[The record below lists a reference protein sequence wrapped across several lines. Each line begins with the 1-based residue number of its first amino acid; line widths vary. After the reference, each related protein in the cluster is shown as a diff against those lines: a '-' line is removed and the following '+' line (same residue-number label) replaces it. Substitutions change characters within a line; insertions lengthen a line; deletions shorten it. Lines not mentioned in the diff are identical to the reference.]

1 MYIPSED
8 SFLLAESAKQYSG
21 KSALEIGVG
30 SGIILK
36 ILHDN
41 FKIVAGTDV
50 HFMSLKYCKDNLPND
65 VMLACCDA
73 ASVFHYK
80 FDLIVSN
87 PPYLPLEKNHKKKDY
102 AINGGSRG
110 IEMILHFIRSSL
122 SVLDVRGKILIISSN
137 LSDTTKLEESLSQM
151 SLKQTI
157 IKEKKLF
164 FETLQS
170 IEISFK

>member
-8 SFLLAESAKQYSG
+8 SLLLAESVKQYSG
-21 KSALEIGVG
+21 RSALEIGIG

-41 FKIVAGTDV
+41 FKLVAGTDV

-65 VMLACCDA
+65 IMLACCDA
-73 ASVFHYK
+73 ASAFHCR

-87 PPYLPLEKNHKKKDY
+87 PPYLPLEDYKKKDY
-102 AINGGSRG
+102 TINGGFTG
-110 IEMILHFIRSSL
+110 IEMTLHFIRSGISI
-122 SVLDVRGKILIISSN
+122 LDIKGKMLIISSN
-137 LSDTTKLEESLSQM
+137 LSDTTKLEESISQM
-151 SLKQTI
+151 NLKKTI
-157 IKEKKLF
+157 IKQKKLF

>member
-1 MYIPSED
+1 MYRPSED
-8 SFLLAESAKQYSG
+8 SLLLADSVKQYTG

-36 ILHDN
+36 ILNDN

-50 HFMSLKYCKDNLPND
+50 HIMSLKYCKDNLPND
-65 VMLACCDA
+65 IMLACCDA
-73 ASVFHYK
+73 ASVFHYR

-87 PPYLPLEKNHKKKDY
+87 PPYLPIEDHKTKDY

-110 IEMILHFIRSSL
+110 IEMTLRFIRSGISI
-122 SVLDVRGKILIISSN
+122 LDIKGKMLIISSN
-137 LSDTTKLEESLSQM
+137 LSDTTELEEYISEM
-151 SLKQTI
+151 NLKKTI
-157 IKEKKLF
+157 IKERKLF

-170 IEISFK
+170 IEISFE

>member
-1 MYIPSED
+1 MYRPSED
-8 SFLLAESAKQYSG
+8 TLLLADSVKQYTG

-36 ILHDN
+36 ILNDN

-50 HFMSLKYCKDNLPND
+50 HIMSLKYCKDNLPND
-65 VMLACCDA
+65 IMLACCDA
-73 ASVFHYK
+73 ASVFHYR

-87 PPYLPLEKNHKKKDY
+87 PPYLPIEDHKTKDY

-110 IEMILHFIRSSL
+110 IEMTLHFIRSGISI
-122 SVLDVRGKILIISSN
+122 LDIKGKMLIISSN
-137 LSDTTKLEESLSQM
+137 LSDTTELEEYISEM
-151 SLKQTI
+151 NLKKTI
-157 IKEKKLF
+157 IKERKLF

-170 IEISFK
+170 IEISFE

>member
-1 MYIPSED
+1 MYLPSED
-8 SFLLAESAKQYSG
+8 SLLLAESVKQYRG

-41 FKIVAGTDV
+41 FKIVVGTDV
-50 HFMSLKYCKDNLPND
+50 HFISLKYCKDNLPND
-65 VMLACCDA
+65 IMLACCDA
-73 ASVFHYK
+73 ASVFHYR

-87 PPYLPLEKNHKKKDY
+87 PPYLQLKNHKKKDY
-102 AINGGSRG
+102 AVNGGSTG
-110 IEMILHFIRSSL
+110 IEVTLHFIRSGISI
-122 SVLDVRGKILIISSN
+122 LDIKGKMLIISSN
-137 LSDTTKLEESLSQM
+137 LSDTTKLEESISQM
-151 SLKQTI
+151 NLKKTI
-157 IKEKKLF
+157 IKQKKLF

>member
-1 MYIPSED
+1 MYHPSED
-8 SFLLAESAKQYSG
+8 SLLLAESVRQYTG

-41 FKIVAGTDV
+41 FKIVAGTDIDI
-50 HFMSLKYCKDNLPND
+50 MSIKYCKDNLPNNI
-65 VMLACCDA
+65 MLACCDA
-73 ASVFHYK
+73 ASVFHCR

-87 PPYLPLEKNHKKKDY
+87 PPYLSIENHETKDY

-110 IEMILHFIRSSL
+110 IETTLHFIRSGISI
-122 SVLDVRGKILIISSN
+122 LDIKGKMLIISSS
-137 LSDTTKLEESLSQM
+137 LSDTTRLEDSISEM
-151 SLKQTI
+151 NLKKTT
-157 IKEKKLF
+157 IKERKLF
-164 FETLQS
+164 FETLRS

>member
-8 SFLLAESAKQYSG
+8 SLLLAESVKQYSG

-41 FKIVAGTDV
+41 FKIVAGTDI
-50 HFMSLKYCKDNLPND
+50 HWMSLKYCKDNLPNEI
-65 VMLACCDA
+65 MLVCCDA

-87 PPYLPLEKNHKKKDY
+87 PPYLPRENYETKDY
-102 AINGGSRG
+102 AVDGGSTG
-110 IEMILHFIRSSL
+110 IEMTLHFIRSGISI
-122 SVLDVRGKILIISSN
+122 LDINGKMLIISSN
-137 LSDTTKLEESLSQM
+137 LSDVTKLEESISKM
-151 SLKQTI
+151 NLKKTI
-157 IKEKKLF
+157 IKERKLF

>member
-8 SFLLAESAKQYSG
+8 SLLLAKSVKQYSG

-36 ILHDN
+36 ILYDN

-65 VMLACCDA
+65 IMLACCDA
-73 ASVFHYK
+73 ASAFHCR

-87 PPYLPLEKNHKKKDY
+87 PPYLPLEDYEKKDY
-102 AINGGSRG
+102 AISGGSTG
-110 IEMILHFIRSSL
+110 IEMTLHFIRSGISI
-122 SVLDVRGKILIISSN
+122 LDTRGKMLIISSN
-137 LSDTTKLEESLSQM
+137 LSDTTKLEESISQM
-151 SLKQTI
+151 NLNKTI
-157 IKEKKLF
+157 IKQKKLF
-164 FETLQS
+164 FETLQC

>member
-1 MYIPSED
+1 MYLPSED
-8 SFLLAESAKQYSG
+8 SLLLAESVKQYSG

-50 HFMSLKYCKDNLPND
+50 HFMSLKYCKDSLPND
-65 VMLACCDA
+65 IMLACCDA

-87 PPYLPLEKNHKKKDY
+87 PPYLPVKDQKKDY
-102 AINGGSRG
+102 ATNGGSSG
-110 IEMILHFIRSSL
+110 IEMILHFVRSCL
-122 SVLDVRGKILIISSN
+122 SVLDINGKILIICSN
-137 LSDTTKLEESLSQM
+137 LSDTTKLDESISQM
-151 SLKQTI
+151 SLKQSI
-157 IKEKKLF
+157 IKEKRLF
-164 FETLQS
+164 FETLRS

>member
-1 MYIPSED
+1 MYLPSED
-8 SFLLAESAKQYSG
+8 SILLAESVEQYSG

-50 HFMSLKYCKDNLPND
+50 HFMSLKYCKENLPND
-65 VMLACCDA
+65 IMLACCDA
-73 ASVFHYK
+73 ASVFHYR

-87 PPYLPLEKNHKKKDY
+87 PPYLPIENHKSKDF

-110 IEMILHFIRSSL
+110 IEMTLHFIRSGISI
-122 SVLDVRGKILIISSN
+122 LDIKGKMLIISSN
-137 LSDTTKLEESLSQM
+137 LSDTTELEEYISKM
-151 SLKQTI
+151 NLKKTI
-157 IKEKKLF
+157 IKERKLF

-170 IEISFK
+170 IEISLK

>member
-1 MYIPSED
+1 MYRPSED
-8 SFLLAESAKQYSG
+8 SLLLAESVKQYTG

-50 HFMSLKYCKDNLPND
+50 HIMSLKYCKDNLPND
-65 VMLACCDA
+65 IMLVCCDA
-73 ASVFHYK
+73 ASVFHYR

-87 PPYLPLEKNHKKKDY
+87 PPYLPIENHKSKDF

-110 IEMILHFIRSSL
+110 IEMTLHFIRSGISI
-122 SVLDVRGKILIISSN
+122 LDIKGKMLIISSN
-137 LSDTTKLEESLSQM
+137 LSDTTELEEYISKM
-151 SLKQTI
+151 NLKKTI
-157 IKEKKLF
+157 IKERKLF

-170 IEISFK
+170 IEISFE

>member
-8 SFLLAESAKQYSG
+8 SFLLAESVKQYTG

-41 FKIVAGTDV
+41 FEIVAGTDI
-50 HFMSLKYCKDNLPND
+50 HIMSLKYCKDNLPND
-65 VMLACCDA
+65 IMLACCDA
-73 ASVFHYK
+73 ASVFHYR

-87 PPYLPLEKNHKKKDY
+87 PPYLSIENHKTKDY

-110 IEMILHFIRSSL
+110 IQMTLHFIRSGISI
-122 SVLDVRGKILIISSN
+122 LDIKGKMLIISSN
-137 LSDTTKLEESLSQM
+137 LSDTTKLEESISEM
-151 SLKQTI
+151 NLKKTI
-157 IKEKKLF
+157 IKERKLF

-170 IEISFK
+170 IELSFK

>member
-1 MYIPSED
+1 MYLPSED

-36 ILHDN
+36 ILRDN

-50 HFMSLKYCKDNLPND
+50 HFISLKYCKDNLPND
-65 VMLACCDA
+65 IMLACCDA
-73 ASVFHYK
+73 ASVFHYR
-80 FDLIVSN
+80 FDLVVSN
-87 PPYLPLEKNHKKKDY
+87 PPYLRLKNNDKKKDY
-102 AINGGSRG
+102 ATNGGSTG
-110 IEMILHFIRSSL
+110 IEMILHFIWSSL
-122 SVLDVRGKILIISSN
+122 SVLDINGKMLIICSN
-137 LSDTTKLEESLSQM
+137 LSDTTKLEESISQM
-151 SLKQTI
+151 NLKQRI

>member
-1 MYIPSED
+1 
-8 SFLLAESAKQYSG
+8 
-21 KSALEIGVG
+21 
-30 SGIILK
+30 
-36 ILHDN
+36 
-41 FKIVAGTDV
+41 
-50 HFMSLKYCKDNLPND
+50 
-65 VMLACCDA
+65 
-73 ASVFHYK
+73 
-80 FDLIVSN
+80 
-87 PPYLPLEKNHKKKDY
+87 
-102 AINGGSRG
+102 
-110 IEMILHFIRSSL
+110 MILHFIRSSL

>member
-1 MYIPSED
+1 MYLPSED
-8 SFLLAESAKQYSG
+8 SLLLAESVKQYTG

-50 HFMSLKYCKDNLPND
+50 HVMSLKYCKDNLPND
-65 VMLACCDA
+65 IMLACCDA
-73 ASVFHYK
+73 ASVFHYR

-87 PPYLPLEKNHKKKDY
+87 PPYLSIEDHKTKDY

-110 IEMILHFIRSSL
+110 IEMTLHFIRSGISI
-122 SVLDVRGKILIISSN
+122 LDIKGKMLVISSN
-137 LSDTTKLEESLSQM
+137 LSDTTELEDYISKM
-151 SLKQTI
+151 NLKKTI
-157 IKEKKLF
+157 IKERKLF

-170 IEISFK
+170 IEISFE

>member
-8 SFLLAESAKQYSG
+8 SLLLAESVKQYRG

-41 FKIVAGTDV
+41 FKIVAGTDI

-65 VMLACCDA
+65 IMLACCDA
-73 ASVFHYK
+73 ASVFHYR

-87 PPYLPLEKNHKKKDY
+87 PPYLPIEKHKTKDY

-110 IEMILHFIRSSL
+110 IEMTLHFIRSGISI
-122 SVLDVRGKILIISSN
+122 LDIKGKMLIISSN
-137 LSDTTKLEESLSQM
+137 LSNITKLEESISEM
-151 SLKQTI
+151 NLKKTI
-157 IKEKKLF
+157 IKERKLF
-164 FETLQS
+164 YETLQS
-170 IEISFK
+170 MEISFK

>member
-8 SFLLAESAKQYSG
+8 SLLLAESVKQYSG

-50 HFMSLKYCKDNLPND
+50 HFMSLKYCKESLPHD
-65 VMLACCDA
+65 IMLACCDA
-73 ASVFHYK
+73 ASVFHYR

-87 PPYLPLEKNHKKKDY
+87 PPYLPMENYEIKDY
-102 AINGGSRG
+102 AVNGGSTG
-110 IEMILHFIRSSL
+110 IEMTLHFIRSGISI
-122 SVLDVRGKILIISSN
+122 LDIKGKMLIISSN
-137 LSDTTKLEESLSQM
+137 LS
-151 SLKQTI
+151 
-157 IKEKKLF
+157 
-164 FETLQS
+164 
-170 IEISFK
+170 

>member
-1 MYIPSED
+1 MYRPSQD
-8 SFLLAESAKQYSG
+8 SLLLADSVKQYTG

-50 HFMSLKYCKDNLPND
+50 HIMSLNYCKDNLPND
-65 VMLACCDA
+65 IMLACCDA
-73 ASVFHYK
+73 ASAFHYR

-87 PPYLPLEKNHKKKDY
+87 PPYLPIEDHKTKDY

-110 IEMILHFIRSSL
+110 IEMTLHFIRSGISI
-122 SVLDVRGKILIISSN
+122 LDIKGKMLIISSN
-137 LSDTTKLEESLSQM
+137 LSDTTKLEESISKM
-151 SLKQTI
+151 NLKKTI
-157 IKEKKLF
+157 IKERKLF
-164 FETLQS
+164 FETLQI
-170 IEISFK
+170 IEISFE

>member
-1 MYIPSED
+1 MYLPSED
-8 SFLLAESAKQYSG
+8 SLLLAESVKQYSG
-21 KSALEIGVG
+21 RSALEIGVG

-65 VMLACCDA
+65 IMLACCDA
-73 ASVFHYK
+73 ASVFHYR

-87 PPYLPLEKNHKKKDY
+87 PPYLPLKNYVMKDY
-102 AINGGSRG
+102 AINGGSSG
-110 IEMILHFIRSSL
+110 IEMTLHFIRSGI
-122 SVLDVRGKILIISSN
+122 SVLDIKGKMLIIASN
-137 LSDTTKLEESLSQM
+137 LSDTTKLEESISQM
-151 SLKQTI
+151 NLKKI
-157 IKEKKLF
+157 IVKEKKLF

-170 IEISFK
+170 IEIS